1 MLNLNKL
8 REMMQTRRGQ
18 NPDENLERAF
28 HLSCMAQ
35 NSLRIAFY
43 LSFSLPIGF
52 RYGQLIQNLQLIN
65 KTQIWLCHLLES
77 LKLIL
82 NMKR

>member
-52 RYGQLIQNLQLIN
+52 R
-65 KTQIWLCHLLES
+65 
-77 LKLIL
+77 
-82 NMKR
+82 